1 MGWTAYQIFMALGLV
16 MAAPFLLLL
25 RGRHYLPTLAGRLG
39 RHRGPRPEGALWI
52 HAVSVGEVG
61 VAATLARALPES
73 LPLLITTITPTGQ
86 RRAREAFAQRRAV
99 VTYFPFD
106 LGFAVRR
113 FLARYRPAALVL
125 VEGDY
130 WPLVLRFAAR
140 REIPV
145 AVVNGRLSRHS
156 FRRLQRVR
164 RWTRPLFFA
173 GVDRFGMQT
182 EKDRQ
187 RLIDL
192 GVGAERIRTT
202 GNLKYD
208 SPEPPEL
215 PELAAAIRRLAAER
229 PILIAGSTMRGED
242 ELVLDAFHELGAGKR
257 ALLVLV
263 PRHPERWDQVERLV
277 RERGLGCVRRSAL
290 SEADTADDVLLL
302 DSLGELA
309 ALYRI
314 GAIAFIGGTLV
325 PTGGHNPLEP
335 ARFAV
340 PIVVGRSMDNFAE
353 MAEQFAAA
361 DAWRMVDDNRGLA
374 RVWEEWLERAEVAR
388 EVGRRGAELLAANR
402 GALERTVTMLEP
414 LLQAVQRR
422 KEDRSP

>member
-1 MGWTAYQIFMALGLV
+1 MYQILIALGMLL
-16 MAAPFLLLL
+16 AAPMLLIF
-25 RGRHYLPTLAGRLG
+25 RGRHYLPTLPGRLG
-39 RHRGPRPEGALWI
+39 RHRGPGLEGALWI

-61 VAATLARALPES
+61 VAATLARSLPAS

-86 RRAREAFAQRRAV
+86 RRAREAFAERRAV
-99 VTYFPFD
+99 VTYLPFD
-106 LGFAVRR
+106 FAFAVRR
-113 FLARYRPAALVL
+113 FFARYRPAALVL

-130 WPLVLRFAAR
+130 WPMVLRFAAR

-145 AVVNGRLSRHS
+145 AVVNGRVGRRSYGRL
-156 FRRLQRVR
+156 RRLR
-164 RWTRPLFFA
+164 RWTRPLFFSA
-173 GVDRFGMQT
+173 VDRFGMQT
-182 EKDRQ
+182 RDDRQ

-192 GVGAERIRTT
+192 GVAPERIEVT

-215 PELAAAIRRLAAER
+215 PELAAEIRRLAAGR

-242 ELVLDAFHELGAGKR
+242 ELVLDAFRQIGAGKR
-257 ALLVLV
+257 ALLLMV

-277 RERGLGCVRRSAL
+277 RERGLGCVRRSSLPGAG
-290 SEADTADDVLLL
+290 EAGDVLLL

-309 ALYRI
+309 ALYRLA
-314 GAIAFIGGTLV
+314 AIAFIGGTLV

-340 PIVVGRSMDNFAE
+340 PIVVGRSMENFAE
-353 MAEQFAAA
+353 MAEQFDAAG
-361 DAWRMVDDNRGLA
+361 AWRMVDDPQGLA
-374 RVWEEWLERAEVAR
+374 EVWEQWLERGDEAR

-402 GALERTVTMLEP
+402 GALERTVTLLEP
-414 LLQAVQRR
+414 LLRAARQE
-422 KEDRSP
+422 KEDRIP